1 LALLGAVAFIGNI
14 FISPASF
21 FQNSYLSDVR
31 GWDATTIGVFS
42 LVVGTPAAVGL
53 LIGGRFADTRGRRP
67 LIAVVLPFS
76 TLMVVL
82 AFTFGG
88 PVLWLFSFLAGIT
101 GSMAFPAMAVYRSE
115 LFPTGNRT
123 RAAGIITAL
132 ALIGGIGG
140 LLGTGQLVDRGWSYS
155 SVIGM
160 MALAQVVV
168 TIIVLT
174 SYPETA
180 HRELEEMNPED
191 ATLIIT
197 S

>member
-1 LALLGAVAFIGNI
+1 VAVFVLGR
-14 FISPASF
+14 
-21 FQNSYLSDVR
+21 DH
-31 GWDATTIGVFS
+31 
-42 LVVGTPAAVGL
+42 
-53 LIGGRFADTRGRRP
+53 
-67 LIAVVLPFS
+67 
-76 TLMVVL
+76 
-82 AFTFGG
+82 
-88 PVLWLFSFLAGIT
+88 
-101 GSMAFPAMAVYRSE
+101 
-115 LFPTGNRT
+115 PTGNRS

-160 MALAQVVV
+160 MAIAQVVV